1 MKRKTEESRRNKGT
15 GRIWFDERQGVY
27 KGRIRIQGKDKY
39 LTLTGNERESQ
50 ALWKEF
56 VEKEK
61 PAAKIEKAKL
71 PMGDVWAQVR
81 DKIAISKGGTNVAP
95 YWTVWHSFE
104 KAMLDKGRKYI
115 EDVTATDVAVY
126 VQNAFASFASQT
138 YNIYVSYL
146 KRVFMFARPD
156 MKISDN
162 PVANLGT
169 KAVVQE
175 SREPLTDD
183 EIMSLLKTAKAK
195 GDEWYR
201 LIVLALNTGM
211 RCKDCVHLTS
221 DKVKDGEISV
231 VPFKTAKK
239 SGKRVNIPL
248 NAALHEVLDGI
259 EGEYFPTFRKEYE
272 KCQPSFSEK
281 IKHLFTEAGIQTA
294 KQVEGRIRKTS
305 TKGFHALRVVFISK
319 LSEAGVS
326 LGLIQSMAGHVSSKQ
341 TLVYTKPNRKALQNA
356 VNTLPNFNKGETK
369 GEEFVHPEIQQ
380 VIAACKA
387 QIEATIEKVMGK
399 RIEVAITPKQE
410 ILGGEDAFL
419 NL

>member
-27 KGRIRIQGKDKY
+27 KGRIRINGKDKY

-61 PAAKIEKAKL
+61 PAAKIDKAKL
-71 PMGDVWAQVR
+71 PLGDVWAQVR
-81 DKIAISKGGTNVAP
+81 DKIAISNGGTNVAP
-95 YWTVWHSFE
+95 YWPVWQAFE
-104 KAMLDKGRKYI
+104 KAMLEKGRKYI
-115 EDVTATDVAVY
+115 DDVTATDVAAY
-126 VQNAFASFASQT
+126 VQTAFAGFASQT
-138 YNIYVSYL
+138 YNIYISYL

-156 MKISDN
+156 MKIADN

-195 GDEWYR
+195 GEEWYR
-201 LIVLALNTGM
+201 LIVVGLNTGL
-211 RCKDCVHLTS
+211 RCKDCVYLTS
-221 DKVKDGEISV
+221 DDVHDGEISI
-231 VPFKTAKK
+231 VPRKTSKK

-248 NAALHEVLDGI
+248 NEALHEVLDGI
-259 EGEYFPTFRKEYE
+259 EGDYFPTFRKDYE
-272 KCQPSFSEK
+272 KCQPWFSERLQR
-281 IKHLFTEAGIQTA
+281 LFVEAGIQTT
-294 KQVEGRIRKTS
+294 KKVEGRSRKAS

-356 VNTLPNFNKGETK
+356 VNSLPNFNKGETR
-369 GEEFVHPEIQQ
+369 GEEFVPPEVQQ
-380 VIAACKA
+380 VIAGCKA
-387 QIEATIEKVMGK
+387 QIEEALEKAMGR
-399 RIEVAITPKQE
+399 RIEVAIVPKQE
-410 ILGGEDAFL
+410 ILGGEEAFF